1 MPTIV
6 MSRAGKDRA
15 VSLRIDDL
23 RCALCALVL
32 STLAVLSP
40 RATAQDSVPART
52 SAAVALDE
60 HLAQLAALQDPR
72 VTEALARI
80 DGTGRRLLALRS
92 YLRSRDHLA
101 ERWSWTQE
109 QIQAYEGSA
118 EHQHLQAEI
127 ERVREAFTRDNPGFE
142 LWVNPQVRS
151 LDRQLESWNGNE
163 SVSAAAAKLLEDALE
178 FVGRA
183 EFAAAQAERARHA
196 FESFLLAYRP
206 APTPTVAAPGLSP
219 HGQMRAVDFQVH
231 QGDRII
237 AGPRAATITTDWD
250 ATGWASRLDAA
261 VRAASRRF
269 IGPLA
274 TPREP
279 WHYTFSPE
287 SVAAQ

>member
-1 MPTIV
+1 MGVVRSACFSI
-6 MSRAGKDRA
+6 
-15 VSLRIDDL
+15 
-23 RCALCALVL
+23 ALCAL
-32 STLAVLSP
+32 LAASP
-40 RATAQDSVPART
+40 PATARDDVPASP
-52 SAAVALDE
+52 SADVALED
-60 HLAQLAALQDPR
+60 HLAQLAARLDSR
-72 VTEALARI
+72 VAEALARV
-80 DGTGRRLLALRS
+80 DGTGRKLLALRS

-109 QIQAYEGSA
+109 QIQAFEGSP
-118 EHQHLQAEI
+118 EHRDLQAEI
-127 ERVREAFTRDNPGFE
+127 ERVREAFSRDNPGFE

-151 LDRQLESWNGNE
+151 LDRQIESWNGNE
-163 SVSAAAAKLLEDALE
+163 SVGAAAAQLVTDALD

-183 EFAAAQAERARHA
+183 DLSAPQAGRARPA
-196 FESFLLAYRP
+196 LESFLVAYQP
-206 APTPTVAAPGLSP
+206 VPTPTVAAPGLSP

-237 AGPRAATITTDWD
+237 AGPRTATIATDWD
-250 ATGWASRLDAA
+250 ATGWSSRLDAA